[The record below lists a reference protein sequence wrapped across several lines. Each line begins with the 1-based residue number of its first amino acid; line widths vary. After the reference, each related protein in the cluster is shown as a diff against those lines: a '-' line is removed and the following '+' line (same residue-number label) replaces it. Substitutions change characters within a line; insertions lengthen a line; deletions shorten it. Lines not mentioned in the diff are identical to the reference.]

1 MSEIRKPPVGAK
13 PGTLAIDRY
22 ATRPRVRAIRYSQD
36 HFEEREIE
44 GLEEFDGL
52 LEDGRKLWIDVEGLG
67 DEALLRRLAE
77 IFAIH
82 PLALEDVVNTP
93 VRPKAEVYEE
103 NLLIVSRAVD
113 WRGEGEPQPRQISL
127 ILGKHHVLSFR
138 ESPGPILEPVVSRL
152 RLAGSRMRLMSVDYL
167 AYAMLDTIVD
177 TYYPIVEEMGE
188 RLEQLEDWVLDEA
201 SPDTPRELNRLKG
214 ELLILRRAIAP
225 QRESVQ
231 ALMRDDHEWVTDAV
245 RVYLRDTYDH
255 VVQIAEAV
263 EQGREFTSS
272 LLNTY
277 LTVVS
282 NRMNEV
288 MKTLTIVASIFIPL
302 TFLAGIY
309 GMNFEY
315 MPELAVRW
323 AYPGLLGVMA
333 VVTGGMVFYFWR
345 KGWLGRRK

>member
-1 MSEIRKPPVGAK
+1 MMHRVRKPPVGAQ
-13 PGTLAIDRY
+13 PGTLAIDPGASKPVIRVFCY
-22 ATRPRVRAIRYSQD
+22 DQDSIEEHESATVDDI
-36 HFEEREIE
+36 
-44 GLEEFDGL
+44 LELIKND
-52 LEDGRKLWIDVEGLG
+52 RRLWIDVQGLG
-67 DEALLRRLAE
+67 DGELLHRLAE

-103 NLLIVSRAVD
+103 NLLIVSRAVE
-113 WRGEGEPQPRQISL
+113 WRGEGEPQLRQISL

-188 RLEQLEDWVLDEA
+188 RLEHLEDWVLDEA

-214 ELLILRRAIAP
+214 ELLILRRAIGP

-282 NRMNEV
+282 NRMNEI
-288 MKTLTIVASIFIPL
+288 MKTLTIVASVFIPL

-309 GMNFEY
+309 GMNFEN
-315 MPELAVRW
+315 MPELGVRW
-323 AYPGLLGVMA
+323 AYPTVLILMA

-345 KGWLGRRK
+345 KGWLRRK